1 MRYVEKGFPIF
12 FQLYPQAFYKRE
24 TAYAIVKKVISRLKN
39 SQKFHGKTPTWNRT
53 IYIKYNYTNYI
64 FDIINE
70 TR

>member
-39 SQKFHGKTPTWNRT
+39 SQKFHGKTPT
-53 IYIKYNYTNYI
+53 
-64 FDIINE
+64 
-70 TR
+70 